1 MNSGSSQVRAEPRV
15 LVVMGV
21 SGCGKSTV
29 AALLAG
35 HRGWPFEEGDALH
48 PPSNVDKM
56 QAGQP
61 LTDEDRWPWLEKVA
75 EWIEG
80 QLAAGR
86 NGIITC
92 SALKRSYRDILGR
105 RGSGVVFVYLAGDK
119 DTIAT
124 RLGVRHGHFMPSSL
138 LESQFEN
145 LEEPLPDEP
154 AIRINIGPTSE
165 EIVQEIVDALNLTAE
180 RTGGKS

>member
-1 MNSGSSQVRAEPRV
+1 MNSGSSQLQAEPQV
-15 LVVMGV
+15 LVIMGV
-21 SGCGKSTV
+21 SGCGKTTV

-56 QAGQP
+56 HAGQP

-80 QLAAGR
+80 QLAADR

-92 SALKRSYRDILGR
+92 SALKRSYRDILNR

-119 DTIAT
+119 DTIAD

-138 LESQFEN
+138 LESQFAS
-145 LEEPLPDEP
+145 LETPSPDEP
-154 AIRINIGPTSE
+154 AIRVNIGPAPE
-165 EIVQEIVDALNLTAE
+165 QLVQEIIAALHLTAE
-180 RTGGKS
+180 LTGGKS